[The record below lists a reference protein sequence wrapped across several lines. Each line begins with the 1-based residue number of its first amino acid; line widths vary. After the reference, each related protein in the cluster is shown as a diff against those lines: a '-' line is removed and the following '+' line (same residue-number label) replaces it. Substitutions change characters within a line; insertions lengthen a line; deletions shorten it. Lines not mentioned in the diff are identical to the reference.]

1 MSENTR
7 KEILFL
13 PFKASAWN
21 SMEPAWKAAMADPD
35 WDVYVIPIPW
45 YYRNIDGSLC
55 SMRRKHFPIP

>member
-35 WDVYVIPIPW
+35 WDV
-45 YYRNIDGSLC
+45 
-55 SMRRKHFPIP
+55 